1 MEVEKNKV
9 VTIHYTLTNDD
20 GQVLDT
26 SVGKNPLKYLHGNKN
41 LIEGLEKELLG
52 KKVGDKLHV
61 VIEPAEAYGERRE
74 DLVQEVPRE
83 AFQGV
88 EDIQP
93 GMQFNAQAP
102 DGSTYVVTVTNIGEE
117 KITIDA
123 NHDLAGVRLTF
134 DVEVMDIRNATDE
147 EISHGHVH

>member
-9 VTIHYTLTNDD
+9 VTIHYTLTNDE

-61 VIEPAEAYGERRE
+61 VIEPAEAYGERRD

-102 DGSTYVVTVTNIGEE
+102 DGLTYVVTVTNVGEE

-147 EISHGHVH
+147 EIEHGHVH

>member
-9 VTIHYTLTNDD
+9 VTIHYTLTNDE
-20 GQVLDT
+20 GQVLDS

-61 VIEPAEAYGERRE
+61 VIEPAEAYGERRD
-74 DLVQEVPRE
+74 DLVQEVSRE

-102 DGSTYVVTVTNIGEE
+102 DGSTYVVTVTNVGEE

>member
-9 VTIHYTLTNDD
+9 VTIHYTLTNDE
-20 GQVLDT
+20 GQVLDS

-61 VIEPAEAYGERRE
+61 VIEPAEAYGERRD

-102 DGSTYVVTVTNIGEE
+102 DGSTYVVTVTNVGEE

>member
-61 VIEPAEAYGERRE
+61 IIEPAEAYGERRE

>member
-9 VTIHYTLTNDD
+9 VTIHYTLTNDE
-20 GQVLDT
+20 GAVLD
-26 SVGKNPLKYLHGNKN
+26 SSEGKTPLKYLHGNKN
-41 LIEGLEKELLG
+41 LIEGLENALLG

-61 VIEPAEAYGERRE
+61 VIEPADAYGEKRA
-74 DLVQEVPRE
+74 DLIQEVPKE

-88 EDIQP
+88 EDIQV

-102 DGSTYVVTVTNIGEE
+102 DGSAYVVTVTNVAED
-117 KITIDA
+117 KVTIDA

-134 DVEVMDIRNATDE
+134 DVEVIDVRNATDE
-147 EISHGHVH
+147 EIEHGHVH

>member
-9 VTIHYTLTNDD
+9 VTIHYTLTNDE
-20 GQVLDT
+20 GQVLDS

-52 KKVGDKLHV
+52 KKTGDKLHV
-61 VIEPAEAYGERRE
+61 VIEPAEAYGERRD

-102 DGSTYVVTVTNIGEE
+102 DGSTYVVTVTNVGEE